1 MKEIK
6 IYAEEVAA
14 KVKDYLPE
22 GYKNA
27 EVNVI
32 EVRKGRTICNQV
44 SVIRP
49 EEIAGINVT
58 VNEFFPYFSAE
69 EAAGKV
75 AEIIYDHKE
84 QISGLQCL
92 KDNLSNYSFLKS
104 RIYIRLYSSEMNVE
118 YPYKMITDD
127 LAAVCYV
134 ELDSYPETE
143 EIMTVNVTHTML
155 NAWGISFETVLE
167 DAREN
172 MELVYDYR
180 SIEDM
185 MKEIMNNMIA
195 AEMIPEEAAELTLEA
210 GKDSP
215 MSVLTNRGKHFGA
228 CMLAVPEVLK
238 KAFGTTPQLILPSSV
253 HEAITM
259 PYGIFPVE
267 EAKEIVQVVNVEQ
280 VAPEDQ
286 LSDSV
291 YIYLN
296 GELKKL

>member
-6 IYAEEVAA
+6 KYAEEVATL
-14 KVKDYLPE
+14 VKDYFPE
-22 GYKNA
+22 A

-44 SVIRP
+44 SVIDP
-49 EEIAGINVT
+49 EESAGINVT
-58 VNEFFPYFSAE
+58 LNDFFPLLSAE
-69 EAAGKV
+69 NAAEKV
-75 AEIIYDHKE
+75 AEVVRNNKE
-84 QISGLQCL
+84 QVSGLQSL
-92 KDNLSNYSFLKS
+92 LGNLSSYRSLSSK
-104 RIYIRLYSSEMNVE
+104 IYIRLYSSEMSIE
-118 YPYKMITDD
+118 YPYKMIAED

-134 ELDSYPETE
+134 ELDSCPESGE
-143 EIMTVNVTHTML
+143 SMTANVTHAML
-155 NAWGISFETVLE
+155 NAWGVSFETVLE
-167 DAREN
+167 DARDN
-172 MELVYDYR
+172 MEKKYDYR
-180 SIEDM
+180 SMDAV
-185 MKEIMNNMIA
+185 MKEIMDNMVKS
-195 AEMIPEEAAELTLEA
+195 EMISEEAAELTL
-210 GKDSP
+210 KDGMGSP
-215 MSVLTNRGKHFGA
+215 LSVLTNKEKVLGA
-228 CMLAVPEVLK
+228 GMLAVPEVLK
-238 KAFGTTPQLILPSSV
+238 KAFGSMPQLILPSSV

>member
-6 IYAEEVAA
+6 KYAEEVAA

-32 EVRKGRTICNQV
+32 KVRKGRTICNQV

-92 KDNLSNYSFLKS
+92 KVNLSNYSNLQSK
-104 RIYIRLYSSEMNVE
+104 IYIRIYSAELDIE
-118 YPYKMITDD
+118 YPYKMIAED

-134 ELDSYPETE
+134 ELDSCPEGE
-143 EIMTVNVTHTML
+143 SMTANVTHAML
-155 NAWGISFETVLE
+155 NAWGVSFETVLE
-167 DAREN
+167 DARDN
-172 MELVYDYR
+172 MEKKYDYR
-180 SIEDM
+180 SMDAV
-185 MKEIMNNMIA
+185 MKEIMDNMVKS
-195 AEMIPEEAAELTLEA
+195 EMISEEAAEVTLKA
-210 GKDSP
+210 GMGLP
-215 MSVLTNRGKHFGA
+215 LSVLTNKEKVFGA
-228 CMLAVPEVLK
+228 GMLAVPEVLK
-238 KAFGTTPQLILPSSV
+238 KAFGSMPQLILPSSV

-267 EAKEIVQVVNVEQ
+267 EAKEIVRVVNVEQ

-291 YIYLN
+291 YIYIN
-296 GELKKL
+296 GDLKKL